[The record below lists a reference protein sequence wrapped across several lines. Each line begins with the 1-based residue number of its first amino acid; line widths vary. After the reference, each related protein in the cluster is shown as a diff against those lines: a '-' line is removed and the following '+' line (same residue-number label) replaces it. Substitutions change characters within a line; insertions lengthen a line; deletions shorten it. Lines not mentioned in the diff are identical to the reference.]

1 MSQRLQL
8 QTARSQLA
16 RRVAATARAKRLF
29 GRGER
34 ILVAVSGGPDSVA
47 LLSVLTA
54 LAPSW
59 ELALR
64 AVHINHGLRGMESDE
79 DAAFVADLCNRLG
92 VELVSERVPLTGPAV
107 RRKGRSLQEDAR
119 EARYAAMT
127 RVATVHR
134 VDKIAL
140 GHTADDQAETL
151 MMWMLRGAGTAGLAG
166 IPPTRRPLFT
176 RPLLDVSRAEILTYL
191 EAQDLAFRV
200 DSSNAKALYLRNRIR
215 HELLPALKRFNPRV
229 LEVLKRQAEILREE
243 DLCLEQFVS
252 EHLARL
258 TRESLAGEVVVD
270 RAGLLALPLALQR
283 RMVRTLIRRTSGV
296 LMGPS
301 FGAVTA
307 VLERVVHGRSG
318 SAIAVQGT
326 LVAREYAN
334 IRFRP
339 SHSTTK
345 DGRTSETVEKTA
357 AVTLVLPVPS
367 TIRWPLT
374 GQMIRVSLG
383 SVSPVNPAAVPTPS
397 RNTAIFDADRFT
409 MDLAVRSWLPGDTFQ
424 PLGMHG
430 QRKKLQDYFADIK
443 LPREERRRV
452 PLLVAPEGI
461 LWVGG
466 HRPDHRFC
474 TTPSTTRTLI
484 AELTDGG
491 PDRGD

>member
-1 MSQRLQL
+1 MSQSVQP

-16 RRVAATARAKRLF
+16 RRVAATARAKGLLRP
-29 GRGER
+29 GDRV
-34 ILVAVSGGPDSVA
+34 LVAVSGGPDSVA

-59 ELALR
+59 DLTLQ
-64 AVHINHGLRGMESDE
+64 AVHVNHGLRGAESEE
-79 DAAFVADLCNRLG
+79 DASFVAGLCDRLG
-92 VELVSERVPLTGPAV
+92 VALAIERVTLTGPAG
-107 RRKGRSLQEDAR
+107 RRKGRSLQEQAR
-119 EARYAAMT
+119 EARYAAMV
-127 RVATVHR
+127 RVATVLR
-134 VDKIAL
+134 MDKIAL

-151 MMWMLRGAGTAGLAG
+151 MMWMLRGSGTAGLAG
-166 IPPTRRPLFT
+166 IPPARGPLVI
-176 RPLLDVSRAEILTYL
+176 RPLLDVGRAEIMAYL
-191 EAQDLAFRV
+191 EAQGLPFRV
-200 DSSNAKALYLRNRIR
+200 DSSNAKPLYLRNRIR
-215 HELLPALKRFNPRV
+215 HELLPALKRLNPG
-229 LEVLKRQAEILREE
+229 LLGVLKRQAEILREE

-301 FGAVTA
+301 FGAVTT

-345 DGRTSETVEKTA
+345 DGRTSETGEKTA
-357 AVTLVLPVPS
+357 AVTLALPVPS

-383 SVSPVNPAAVPTPS
+383 NISPVNPAAVPTPS

-430 QRKKLQDYFADIK
+430 QRKKLQNYFADIK